1 MQDKQKMELL
11 IDQLDEATKAYDE
24 GHPIMSD
31 EEWDHL
37 YFSLQTLER
46 EANFALP
53 TSPTQRVSYQVV
65 NKLNKVKHSHPMLSL
80 DKTKDLNEVIDFI
93 SNQFWVAMMKLDG
106 LTCSL
111 TYEGGR
117 LIAAET
123 RGDGEVGED
132 ILHNALVIK
141 SIPKRISYLDRF
153 VVDGEIICT
162 EQDFEAFKEEYK
174 NPRNFAAGSIR
185 LLDSKECESRN
196 LSFVVW
202 DVIEGLPNNNSFV
215 DRLLIANTLGFYS
228 VPTYISKGQTLEEL
242 VSTIQLVAKNIGYPI
257 DGVVFKFNDVEYGRS
272 LGRTSHHFKNAIAYK
287 FYDETYKTHLRDIE
301 WTMGRTG
308 VLTPVAVFEPI
319 DIDGSTIERAN
330 LHNISVMTSL
340 LGKPFKGQTL
350 YIYKANQIIPQVK
363 SADNT
368 NENEIF
374 YIGHEMFEPPK
385 ECPICGKP
393 VQITTQSNGVEF
405 AICNNPACEGKF
417 INQLD
422 HFCGKKGLDIKG
434 ISKATLGKLI
444 DWEWVNCLSDIFKLD
459 EHRTEWINK
468 SGFGQKSVDKIL
480 ESIQAARHTT
490 LEKFISSLGIPFI
503 GQTISKDLV
512 KIIPTY
518 EEFRDKAQSK
528 FDFAQYPGFAG
539 SKTLAIWNYDFSEA
553 DRIYPYLIFEQK
565 TEEEKEVN
573 NNLEGLTICITG
585 KLNLYKNRAA
595 LQDAIEAA
603 GGKCTSSVSSKTNY
617 LINNDSAS
625 TSSKNLTAQKL
636 GVKIITEQEFVD
648 QFLTK

>member
-1 MQDKQKMELL
+1 MQDIQKIELL
-11 IDQLDEATKAYDE
+11 VDQLNQATQAYDE
-24 GHPIMSD
+24 GKPIMTD
-31 EEWDHL
+31 EDWDQM
-37 YFSLQTLER
+37 YFTLQSLER
-46 EANFALP
+46 ETGTILP
-53 TSPTQRVSYQVV
+53 NSPTQKVVYQVV
-65 NKLNKVKHSHPMLSL
+65 NKLEKVKHGHAMLSL
-80 DKTKDLNEVIDFI
+80 DKSKELSDIAEFLGTEQPWI
-93 SNQFWVAMMKLDG
+93 AMMKLDG

-111 TYEGGR
+111 TYEGGK
-117 LIAAET
+117 LVSAET
-123 RGDGEVGED
+123 RGDGEVGEN

-141 SIPKRISYLDRF
+141 SIPRRISYLDRF

-162 EQDFEAFKEEYK
+162 EQDFEEFKDEYK

-185 LLDSKECESRN
+185 LLDSKECESRK

-202 DVIEGLPNNNSFV
+202 DVIEGLPHTNSFV
-215 DRLLIANTLGFYS
+215 DRLLIANTLGFYT
-228 VPTYISKGQTLEEL
+228 VPTYLSKGQTLEEL
-242 VSTIQLVAKNIGYPI
+242 VSTIQLVARNIGYPI
-257 DGVVFKFNDVEYGRS
+257 DGVVFKFNDVEYGKT

-319 DIDGSTIERAN
+319 WIDGSLIERAN
-330 LHNISVMTSL
+330 LHNISVMKTL

-368 NENEIF
+368 DENEIF
-374 YIGHEMFEPPK
+374 YMGHTLLEPPK
-385 ECPICGKP
+385 ECPICGQA

-444 DWEWVNCLSDIFKLD
+444 EWNWVNSLSDIFKLD
-459 EHRTEWINK
+459 EHRTEWMNK
-468 SGFGQKSVDKIL
+468 PGFGQKSVDKIL
-480 ESIQAARHTT
+480 DSIQAARHTT

-503 GQTISKDLV
+503 GQTVSKDLV
-512 KIIPTY
+512 KVIPTY
-518 EEFRDKAQSK
+518 EEFKEKAQNK

-539 SKTLAIWNYDFSEA
+539 SKTLAIWNYNFSEA
-553 DRIYPYLIFEQK
+553 DKIYPYLIFEEQIK
-565 TEEEKEVN
+565 KETN
-573 NNLEGLTICITG
+573 NNLEGITVCITG
-585 KLNLYKNRAA
+585 KLKLYKNRAA
-595 LQDAIEAA
+595 LQEAIEAA
-603 GGKCTSSVSSKTNY
+603 GGKVSSSVSGKTDY
-617 LINNDSAS
+617 LINNDITS

-636 GVKIITEQEFVD
+636 GVKIITEQDFFD